1 LEAYKKAKEEALSK
15 GQLVTTADGDI
26 VAVDEDRIFYA
37 DANSL
42 GITEHKPTK
51 EALDKLVEE
60 TKKRYVPIVPALR
73 IHFLS
78 QTLDI
83 ELNSNLVG
91 RRKGRLNDGKQELGK
106 MMVKYRLLINEIK
119 CLIKSCR
126 GVCSFGS

>member
-60 TKKRYVPIVPALR
+60 TKKRYVPIVLAFR

-78 QTLDI
+78 
-83 ELNSNLVG
+83 
-91 RRKGRLNDGKQELGK
+91 
-106 MMVKYRLLINEIK
+106 
-119 CLIKSCR
+119 
-126 GVCSFGS
+126 

>member
-1 LEAYKKAKEEALSK
+1 MEAYKKAKEEALSK

-60 TKKRYVPIVPALR
+60 TKKRYVPIVLALR
-73 IHFLS
+73 IHILS

-91 RRKGRLNDGKQELGK
+91 RRKERLNDGKQELGK